1 MKKAK
6 NVVLIFSLLLNLI
19 FIITRNDASVEKV
32 VLEDVPTENT
42 VKDIF
47 TDDSVKKPVPEV
59 LINFLENDSV
69 K

>member
-6 NVVLIFSLLLNLI
+6 NAVLIFSLLLNLI